1 MMGKNKLKDI
11 VFRCIEDK
19 SFKRPRAEELIRMLR
34 LQSSK
39 IRQKEM
45 IANHCGIPTIQL
57 LVLGS
62 ASVGKSSLIARYFD
76 GEFND
81 RIFVTMSRDIRVTKI
96 CLHDRRFNL
105 KVVDTAGLEKYI
117 SALITSE
124 FRKSQGIVI
133 TYDVTDPRS
142 LHDGVKRIY

>member
-1 MMGKNKLKDI
+1 
-11 VFRCIEDK
+11 
-19 SFKRPRAEELIRMLR
+19 MLR

-62 ASVGKSSLIARYFD
+62 VSVFARYFD